1 MRNIALTSGLVLD
14 LAQHQRRRM
23 MFTMTKIA
31 VAAALVAATSTVVL
45 AEFDPNLANRYPAYA
60 GSISGNELISSPAR
74 LHESRGAAVGRE
86 SSFEVDRTDR
96 ASSPY
101 AGGGF

>member
-1 MRNIALTSGLVLD
+1 
-14 LAQHQRRRM
+14 M
-23 MFTMTKIA
+23 MFSMTKIA
-31 VAAALVAATSTVVL
+31 VAATLVAATSTAVL

-60 GSISGNELISSPAR
+60 GSVSGNGLTSSPAR
-74 LHESRGAAVGRE
+74 LHQGRVAQVGHE
-86 SSFEVDRTDR
+86 SSFEIDRTDR